1 MLDFLAIMLYNI
13 FVDKNSTNQNSR
25 RIKIQDLSKLEDQ
38 K

>member
-25 RIKIQDLSKLEDQ
+25 RIKIQDVSKLEDQ